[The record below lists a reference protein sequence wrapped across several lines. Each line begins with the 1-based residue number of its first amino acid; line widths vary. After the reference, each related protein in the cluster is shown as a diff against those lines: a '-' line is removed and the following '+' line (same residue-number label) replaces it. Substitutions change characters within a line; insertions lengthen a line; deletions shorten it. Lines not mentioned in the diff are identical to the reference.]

1 MKLYVATKNKHK
13 LKEIGQILEGVEVVS
28 AYDYIDKD
36 MDVEETG
43 NTFLQNASL
52 KAKTLSKLI
61 SDGYVIADDSGI
73 SVDALEGAPGVY
85 SARFA
90 GMNATD
96 ADNNRKLLAVME
108 QVPDEHRTASY
119 ICVIALAMNGIVERT
134 FGGMCQGAVAR
145 EYKGDGGFG
154 YDVIFLLPDGRHM
167 AELTDEEKNAI
178 SHRKMAVQSLK
189 EYLDTKQAE

>member
-1 MKLYVATKNKHK
+1 MKLDVATKNKHQ